1 MATAPIQPL
10 AWEPPYAAGAAQR
23 ISKKRKG
30 KKKRAFRKHSPPSVS
45 PGNWFQESPHKV
57 GPGLGF
63 PAGGGHAGAGTEA
76 GLHRTVYSVT
86 QVDEDRP
93 RQRVLIYRESRV
105 PPGKQGHHHRK
116 SGSLEGRRW
125 AKQSSPPS
133 CMSWSSA
140 ESRTCITW
148 LLGVR
153 WENLFLYP
161 LLS

>member
-1 MATAPIQPL
+1 MYVSSEL
-10 AWEPPYAAGAAQR
+10 LL
-23 ISKKRKG
+23 
-30 KKKRAFRKHSPPSVS
+30 KRAFCKHSHPSVS

-105 PPGKQGHHHRK
+105 SPGKQGHHHRK

-140 ESRTCITW
+140 ESRD
-148 LLGVR
+148 LHHVAPGGSLGKPLPVPTAV
-153 WENLFLYP
+153 LSVP
-161 LLS
+161 LLLSL